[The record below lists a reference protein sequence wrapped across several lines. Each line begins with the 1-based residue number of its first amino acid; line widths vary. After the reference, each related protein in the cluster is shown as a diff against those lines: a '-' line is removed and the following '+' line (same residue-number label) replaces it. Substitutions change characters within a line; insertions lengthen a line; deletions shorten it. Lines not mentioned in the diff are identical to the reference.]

1 MGALIPQLPTG
12 SAFYVFAAC
21 MVIGFF
27 VIIKYCLDQFDKP
40 IAEPADKVPWDF
52 VRPHRLTSR
61 QQYLTGFAIY
71 CSIILFI
78 FVVVSVVIGP
88 GNFFVIINAIS
99 AALTATDLPAPLA
112 SPIANGLQDYPSFP
126 LIIAFYIVGLN
137 PNLPKIID
145 FELPVRKLAHQL
157 AYIPKNMDRIF
168 NYMRFSQFDLP
179 DDKVVDAYAAAELK
193 RPKIE
198 GDDLKLILPLFD
210 RVVVLYAEAATLSGD
225 INLHDTEK
233 LAQQLDLD
241 LFKQYRSE
249 VQDVGGNLGGIDSRL
264 IDLAGMQGG
273 DRQKTLQ
280 TIQRDL
286 TRNLEVLYV
295 IFACASTVQD
305 MGRISDRLR
314 AIGFTTRFPTGTE
327 IPWNPILRVI
337 GAAAVVL
344 LIAYEIAATT
354 WLGDTV
360 RSYIPPTTA
369 GILYVLFTIL
379 FVHAFAI
386 GQALLVRAHLIASD
400 DYFSETGRGNPVAY
414 LKIVWRCWY
423 VSLLW
428 YLALWIFH
436 LASTPLALGPGTII
450 AYYFATY
457 CVWACVPALCGAVT
471 AYTIDRPS
479 DTLAQRAFSG
489 GLLGVIMGVAAVF
502 AVQSTPDL
510 SSAIGALMAQQ
521 QPAGAAAGAAM
532 PLGGV
537 TEGGMV
543 PPRTDAD
550 SWYEV
555 FNMVVYGGLGIVIG
569 FGLPAALR
577 RYWRAVEE
585 QLPEQISLLRA
596 NVMRYFQDAQQFND
610 WLNTTSDELD
620 KHRPLDVLAEAGG
633 VSRLTALVGRMR
645 RKNPVG

>member
-1 MGALIPQLPTG
+1 
-12 SAFYVFAAC
+12 
-21 MVIGFF
+21 
-27 VIIKYCLDQFDKP
+27 
-40 IAEPADKVPWDF
+40 
-52 VRPHRLTSR
+52 
-61 QQYLTGFAIY
+61 
-71 CSIILFI
+71 
-78 FVVVSVVIGP
+78 
-88 GNFFVIINAIS
+88 
-99 AALTATDLPAPLA
+99 
-112 SPIANGLQDYPSFP
+112 
-126 LIIAFYIVGLN
+126 
-137 PNLPKIID
+137 
-145 FELPVRKLAHQL
+145 
-157 AYIPKNMDRIF
+157 
-168 NYMRFSQFDLP
+168 
-179 DDKVVDAYAAAELK
+179 
-193 RPKIE
+193 
-198 GDDLKLILPLFD
+198 
-210 RVVVLYAEAATLSGD
+210 
-225 INLHDTEK
+225 
-233 LAQQLDLD
+233 
-241 LFKQYRSE
+241 
-249 VQDVGGNLGGIDSRL
+249 
-264 IDLAGMQGG
+264 
-273 DRQKTLQ
+273 
-280 TIQRDL
+280 
-286 TRNLEVLYV
+286 
-295 IFACASTVQD
+295 
-305 MGRISDRLR
+305 
-314 AIGFTTRFPTGTE
+314 
-327 IPWNPILRVI
+327 
-337 GAAAVVL
+337 VL

>member
-1 MGALIPQLPTG
+1 MDNLIPQLPTG
-12 SAFYVFAAC
+12 SALVIFVIC
-21 MVIGFF
+21 LVIGCF
-27 VIIKYCLDQFDKP
+27 VIIRYCLDQFDKP
-40 IAEPADKVPWDF
+40 IAGPDDKMPWDF

-61 QQYLTGFAIY
+61 QQYLTGFVIY

-78 FVVVSVVIGP
+78 FFVVVLVGP
-88 GNFFVIINAIS
+88 GNFSVIISAIGAAVTQQPELS
-99 AALTATDLPAPLA
+99 APTTLSTYSLA
-112 SPIANGLQDYPSFP
+112 DIPTFPIVV
-126 LIIAFYIVGLN
+126 AFYIVGLN
-137 PNLPKIID
+137 PNRPKALD

-179 DDKVVDAYAAAELK
+179 EDKVTEAYTAADLR
-193 RPKIE
+193 RPKFD
-198 GDDLKLILPLFD
+198 GDDLKPIQPLFD
-210 RVVVLYAEAATLSGD
+210 RVVVLYAEAAALSGD
-225 INLHDTEK
+225 INLQDTEK
-233 LAQQLDLD
+233 LVQQLDLD
-241 LFKQYRSE
+241 PFKQYRNE
-249 VQDVGGNLGGIDSRL
+249 IQGVGGNLGGIDSRL

-327 IPWNPILRVI
+327 IPWNPILRVF

-344 LIAYEIAATT
+344 LIAYEIAASA
-354 WLGDTV
+354 WLGNTV

-369 GILYVLFTIL
+369 GILYLLFTIL

-386 GQALLVRAHLIASD
+386 GQALLVRARLIASD

-537 TEGGMV
+537 TE
-543 PPRTDAD
+543 
-550 SWYEV
+550 
-555 FNMVVYGGLGIVIG
+555 
-569 FGLPAALR
+569 
-577 RYWRAVEE
+577 
-585 QLPEQISLLRA
+585 
-596 NVMRYFQDAQQFND
+596 
-610 WLNTTSDELD
+610 
-620 KHRPLDVLAEAGG
+620 
-633 VSRLTALVGRMR
+633 
-645 RKNPVG
+645 